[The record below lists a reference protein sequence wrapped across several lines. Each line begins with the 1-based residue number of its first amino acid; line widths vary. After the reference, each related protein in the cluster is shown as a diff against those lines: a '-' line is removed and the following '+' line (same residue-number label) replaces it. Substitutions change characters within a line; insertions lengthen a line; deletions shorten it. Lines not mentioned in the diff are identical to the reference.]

1 METFSTEKLSWIRE
15 PKNYKIEENKVVLHT
30 EPDTDLWQNTYYN
43 FVHDNAPVLQM
54 STKEKYFTFTVKT
67 EFKSKVL
74 FDQCG
79 IVIYL
84 DGENWAKASIEYE
97 DEQIS
102 KLGSVVTNESY
113 SDWAT
118 TDISSK
124 LHSMYY
130 RLSRR
135 EADYLFEV
143 SENGKDFKQM
153 RIFHLKKGYDE
164 ISFGIYACSPLKNSF
179 RAVFTEMTLTDC
191 MWE

>member
-1 METFSTEKLSWIRE
+1 MEMFNTGMLTWVRE
-15 PKNYKIEENKVVLHT
+15 PMNYKIEEDKIVLHT

-43 FVHDNAPVLQM
+43 FVHDNAPVLKM

-79 IVIYL
+79 IAIYL
-84 DGENWAKASIEYE
+84 DSENWAKASIEYE

-102 KLGSVVTNESY
+102 KLGSVVTNEGY

-135 EADYLFEV
+135 ESDFLFEI

-153 RIFHLKKGYDE
+153 RIFHLKKGDDE
-164 ISFGIYACSPLKNSF
+164 IAFGVYACSPLKNSF
-179 RAVFTEMTLTDC
+179 KAVFSEMTLTDC
-191 MWE
+191 IWE

>member
-1 METFSTEKLSWIRE
+1 MEMFNTGMLSWVRE
-15 PKNYKIEENKVVLHT
+15 PKNYKIEEDKVILHT

-43 FVHDNAPVLQM
+43 FVHDNAPILQM
-54 STKEKYFTFTVKT
+54 STKERYFTFTVKA

-79 IVIYL
+79 IAIYL
-84 DGENWAKASIEYE
+84 DSENWAKASIEYE

-102 KLGSVVTNESY
+102 KLGSVVTNNGY

-135 EADYLFEV
+135 EADFLFET
-143 SENGKDFKQM
+143 SENGMNFKQM
-153 RIFHLKKGYDE
+153 RIFHLCKGNDE
-164 ISFGIYACSPLKNSF
+164 VSFGVYACSPLKNSF
-179 RAVFTEMTLTDC
+179 KAVFSEMTFTEC
-191 MWE
+191 IWE